1 VVVALLAITII
12 NWRKPKRRSDEEYTL
27 HERLIIGGRVLIS
40 AWFTAVAMMLSIA
53 ALNVYNNLS
62 ILAMLPVSED
72 LKYEPW
78 RKHDF

>member
-12 NWRKPKRRSDEEYTL
+12 NWRKPKGRSDEEYTL